1 MQVDLKKISS
11 LISDQFPAF
20 YQEEGEN
27 FIQFVKAYY
36 EWMEEQGPIFKSR
49 SLLEYADIDEV
60 SDEYIDHFLAK
71 YMYGVPKKLLMD
83 KALLEKHI
91 LDVYRS
97 KGSVEGLK
105 LLFRLLYDLEVKLF
119 VPQEDMLRASDGSWQ
134 RKQYIEIEER
144 DINYLYNKKYITG
157 STSGATAFVTSSVQ
171 VYTGNQVAHLLYIID
186 LIPGPTGSSFV
197 LGEYLVCD
205 GVDINQAS
213 QIKGSASGAS
223 VTLSSENHTAGDVL
237 EANSTSGEG
246 IIFNVSTIKD
256 KALTEGYIT
265 FKIKNG
271 GYGYAVNS
279 NINISY
285 GTASKGAGASFLIK
299 ELSNTIIFNY
309 NTNGIASEANTLIS
323 ATSYGANLKSANA
336 SSTVNNA
343 LSFANLTIGSIKSL
357 TAVTSGDH
365 NYNGSLDVR
374 VTEPRVLGYNFVDEN
389 GNLWGNNAVI
399 SGTLTAGNG
408 IIDTVELEASGYGFN
423 TEGEK
428 VVFYNTSNTTL
439 SAELTLTVGAI
450 GKESGE
456 WVDTSSFLN
465 ADKYIQD
472 SDYYQEYSYEIQLEK
487 SLDKYI
493 SVLKQIFHP
502 VGNRVFGKP
511 TIIDSKKLN
520 HDILIE
526 TLTVT

>member
-11 LISDQFPAF
+11 FISKQFPAF
-20 YQEEGEN
+20 YQEEGDN

-71 YMYGVPKKLLMD
+71 YMYGIPRKVLMD

-119 VPQEDMLRASDGSWQ
+119 VPQEDMLRTSDGSWQ
-134 RKQYIEIEER
+134 RRQYIEVEER

-157 STSGATAFVTSSVQ
+157 STSGAVAYVTSSVQ
-171 VYTGNQVAHLLYIID
+171 VYTGEQVAHLLYIID

-205 GVDINQAS
+205 GVDINKAT
-213 QIKGSASGAS
+213 QIKGSAVGAS
-223 VTLSSENHTAGDVL
+223 VVLSSENHTAGDVL

-246 IIFNVSTIKD
+246 LIFNVSKIKD
-256 KALTEGYIT
+256 QSLTRGYIT

-279 NINISY
+279 NISINY
-285 GTASKGAGASFLIK
+285 GTATKGNGAGFKIK
-299 ELSNTIIFNY
+299 ELSNTALFTYNINAIIP
-309 NTNGIASEANTLIS
+309 EQNTLIS
-323 ATSYGANLKSANA
+323 ATSYGANLKSANV
-336 SSTVNNA
+336 SSVIDNA
-343 LSFANLTIGSIKSL
+343 LSYANLTIGSIKSL

-365 NYNGSLDVR
+365 NYDGSLDVK
-374 VTEPRVLGYNFVDEN
+374 VTEPRVIGYNFVDID

-399 SGTLTAGNG
+399 TGTLTAGNG

-423 TEGEK
+423 TEGER
-428 VVFYNTSNTTL
+428 VLFYNTSNTTL
-439 SAELTLTVGAI
+439 SAELTLNIGAI
-450 GKESGE
+450 GKEAGE

-465 ADKYIQD
+465 SDKYIED

-511 TIIDSKKLN
+511 TIIDSKQLN

-526 TLTVT
+526 TITVT